1 MALKVE
7 IHQKEN
13 VRPFS
18 PTPHS
23 LKNYKL
29 SQIDQIEGTHYTSM
43 LFFYNSGTHHHDYD
57 ELKQSLSKTLSVLYP
72 LAGRVKDGMTIE
84 CNDEGV
90 DFVRA
95 NVTNYDLSDFL
106 QICKVDLLQQLLP
119 FDPNPMDFDP
129 SQPMLGVQVN
139 KFRCGGTAV
148 AICLW
153 HGVGDA
159 AAIGGFV
166 QTWTAINRGEGGR
179 GDLVVDGAAIF
190 PPTLNFDFSAPTS
203 AAVRLNKTN
212 GGKFS
217 TKRFVFRKEEIER
230 MRDEYMLS
238 DRRRP
243 TSVEALSAFL
253 WAALIRANQN
263 AKMHILVQVTDLR
276 KRLNPPL
283 PSMCLGNFLYVTA
296 ARWMRENAAADG
308 AGVTPQSLVGKIR
321 EAILKVT
328 GDHVRKI
335 EAQGGLTNEIEK
347 IAAFGVDAIKFFGIS
362 SLCGFPFH
370 EFDFG
375 WGKPIWFVVA
385 PFNLMDRANFNKT
398 GDGGIEAVI
407 GLTPQVMSSLDK
419 DKEFIARVSCYEF
432 ELVVF
437 IELQPRREDP
447 KRDRKPDGASKFE
460 VVNELH
466 FRRNSIRNYEAP
478 EFMVTL
484 AEVEESD
491 FPLTIEL
498 TPFSSIDSS
507 GVLDFDRVA

>member
-13 VRPFS
+13 VMPFS

-29 SQIDQIEGTHYTSM
+29 SQIDQIEGTYYISM
-43 LFFYNSGTHHHDYD
+43 LFFYNSSAHHHDYD

-72 LAGRVKDGMTIE
+72 LAGRLKDEMTIE

-90 DFVRA
+90 EFVRA

-106 QICKVDLLQQLLP
+106 QICTLDLLQQLLP
-119 FDPNPMDFDP
+119 FDPYPLEFDP
-129 SQPMLGVQVN
+129 SQPMLGIQVN

-148 AICLW
+148 ALCIW
-153 HGVGDA
+153 HGVADA
-159 AAIGGFV
+159 SAIGGFV

-190 PPTLNFDFSAPTS
+190 PPALNFDFSAPTS
-203 AAVRLNKTN
+203 AHARLNKTSR
-212 GGKFS
+212 GKFS
-217 TKRFVFRKEEIER
+217 LKRFVFRKEEIER

-263 AKMHILVQVTDLR
+263 AKMHILVQVIDLR
-276 KRLNPPL
+276 KRLNPPF
-283 PSMCLGNFLYVTA
+283 PSMCLGNFLYVAA
-296 ARWMRENAAADG
+296 ARWMRENA
-308 AGVTPQSLVGKIR
+308 GVTAQSLVGKIR
-321 EAILKVT
+321 EAIVKVT

-335 EAQGGLTNEIEK
+335 EAQGGLTAEIEK
-347 IAAFGVDAIKFFGIS
+347 LVAFGVDAIKIFGIS

-375 WGKPIWFVVA
+375 WGKPIWSLA
-385 PFNLMDRANFNKT
+385 TPFHLMDAANFYKT
-398 GDGGIEAVI
+398 GDGGIEALI
-407 GLTPQVMSSLDK
+407 GVTPQVMSSLDK
-419 DKEFIARVSCYEF
+419 DKEFIARVSCIQTMSS
-432 ELVVF
+432 ELPT
-437 IELQPRREDP
+437 LP
-447 KRDRKPDGASKFE
+447 S
-460 VVNELH
+460 
-466 FRRNSIRNYEAP
+466 NY
-478 EFMVTL
+478 
-484 AEVEESD
+484 
-491 FPLTIEL
+491 
-498 TPFSSIDSS
+498 
-507 GVLDFDRVA
+507 

>member
-23 LKNYKL
+23 LENYKL

-84 CNDEGV
+84 CNDAGV

-119 FDPNPMDFDP
+119 YDPYPMDFDP

-153 HGVGDA
+153 HGVADGS
-159 AAIGGFV
+159 AIGGFV
-166 QTWTAINRGEGGR
+166 QTWAAINRGEGGR
-179 GDLVVDGAAIF
+179 GDLVVDAAAIF
-190 PPTLNFDFSAPTS
+190 PPALNFDFSTPTS
-203 AAVRLNKTN
+203 AAARLIKTSR
-212 GGKFS
+212 GKLS

-230 MRDEYMLS
+230 MRDEYILS

-243 TSVEALSAFL
+243 TSVEALSAFI

-263 AKMHILVQVTDLR
+263 AKMHILMHVTDLR
-276 KRLNPPL
+276 KRLNPPF
-283 PSMCLGNFLYVTA
+283 PSMCLGNFLYVTGA
-296 ARWMRENAAADG
+296 QWMRENAAADG
-308 AGVTPQSLVGKIR
+308 EGVTAQSLVGKIR
-321 EAILKVT
+321 ESITKVT
-328 GDHVRKI
+328 GDYVRKL
-335 EAQGGLTNEIEK
+335 EGQGGLTTEIEK
-347 IAAFGVDAIKFFGIS
+347 IAAFDVDAIKFFGIS
-362 SLCGFPFH
+362 SMCGFPFH
-370 EFDFG
+370 EFDVG
-375 WGKPIWFVVA
+375 WGKPIWFVVV
-385 PFNLMDRANFNKT
+385 PFNLMDGANFFKT

-407 GLTPQVMSSLDK
+407 GLTPQAMSSLDE
-419 DKEFIARVSCYEF
+419 DKEFLGRVSC
-432 ELVVF
+432 
-437 IELQPRREDP
+437 IQT
-447 KRDRKPDGASKFE
+447 
-460 VVNELH
+460 
-466 FRRNSIRNYEAP
+466 
-478 EFMVTL
+478 M
-484 AEVEESD
+484 
-491 FPLTIEL
+491 
-498 TPFSSIDSS
+498 SS
-507 GVLDFDRVA
+507 